1 MKINIKTTN
10 MKIKSKNKEGFAP
23 TSNREIIEKLDEM
36 IRAFN
41 TLSNHSYTDIYVKYA
56 IEEAMENL
64 IVIKSFLKD
73 KDK

>member
-1 MKINIKTTN
+1 MKVNIKITN
-10 MKIKSKNKEGFAP
+10 MKIKSRDKKEFVP

-56 IEEAMENL
+56 VEEAMENL
-64 IVIKSFLKD
+64 TVIKSFLKD